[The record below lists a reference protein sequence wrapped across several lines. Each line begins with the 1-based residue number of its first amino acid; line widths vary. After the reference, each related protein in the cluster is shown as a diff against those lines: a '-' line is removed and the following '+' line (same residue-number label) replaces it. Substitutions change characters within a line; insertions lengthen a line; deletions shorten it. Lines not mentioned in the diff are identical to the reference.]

1 MIMQYDYKDM
11 SDKDLVEKAK
21 RGDQIAFRA
30 IYGRYLDSVKN
41 RVSGYFNWV
50 ADVDDV
56 VSVTFQKFFSKLDS
70 FDSSREIGPWLNTI
84 AIRTALDHLGVI
96 RREDEKK
103 EHIKNKDAEMSD
115 EGIDVIAEVNPEDEI
130 INQEA
135 HDRLMAYLE
144 DLPSLYREVMRLY
157 MVEELEYEK
166 IASTLGLELNT
177 VKTRIRRGKEKLAA
191 LMHMGEIS

>member
-1 MIMQYDYKDM
+1 M
-11 SDKDLVEKAK
+11 SDKDLVEKSK

-30 IYGRYLDSVKN
+30 IYGRYSDSVRN

-84 AIRTALDHLGVI
+84 AIRTALDHLSVI

-130 INQEA
+130 ITLEA

-144 DLPSLYREVMRLY
+144 ELPPLYREVMRLY
-157 MVEELEYEK
+157 MVEEFEYEK
-166 IASTLGLELNT
+166 IASSLGLELNT
-177 VKTRIRRGKEKLAA
+177 VKTRIRRGKEKLVEM
-191 LMHMGEIS
+191 MHRGEIS